1 MFRISPKI
9 ADFGIIID
17 VLLRDNIVFDRV
29 MFNLSVHI
37 INFDMR
43 IAS

>member
-1 MFRISPKI
+1 MFQISPKT
-9 ADFGIIID
+9 ADFGITD
-17 VLLRDNIVFDRV
+17 VLLKDIMLDRV

-43 IAS
+43 IAL